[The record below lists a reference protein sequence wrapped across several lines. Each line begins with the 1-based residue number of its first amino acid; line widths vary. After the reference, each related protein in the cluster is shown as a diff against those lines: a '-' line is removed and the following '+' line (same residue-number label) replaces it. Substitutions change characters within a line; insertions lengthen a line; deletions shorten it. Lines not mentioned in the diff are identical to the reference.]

1 MESVKKAITDNAKL
15 AITSSPAFQMRLLRS
30 EQWRAGLLAFVWVAL
45 LLMVLVRS
53 WIGGGV
59 ASSEVIM
66 FSAVGLLL
74 VGILFEGIVF
84 LDARRQLT
92 TGLIQ
97 GRRHHTDGI
106 LSIVVDLAMPITVM
120 VILLKFSPHGGYASL
135 SAPVILV
142 LPLVT
147 MLYILRLRPMVCLW
161 MGVTAGVAHAVLT
174 VWAIHSSEINS
185 ELWSQMFSYG
195 FLLVLI
201 GITAA
206 AIAAQARLY
215 VTQAVA
221 EAIVAEKT
229 RQELATIEHDL
240 SIARD
245 IQMGLMPSTPPTI
258 PNFDIAGMAR
268 PAQQA
273 GGDYYDWQQMPDGRL
288 VVALADVTGHGI
300 GPALVMAVCR
310 AYARATAPSTPDP
323 EALLAGINH
332 LIFDDLKG
340 SGRFITMVIAI
351 LSPDGTVELI
361 SAGHGPTLLYHAST
375 REISTFGGDGMPLG
389 LDATEQY
396 GPHTKLKMESG
407 DVVLL
412 LTDGFVEWQRAADCE
427 QFGTDRLCQTL
438 SSGAAL
444 SARSILSTIDA
455 AVSSFVAGAPQLDD
469 TTAVAIRRV

>member
-1 MESVKKAITDNAKL
+1 MKTAINKITNGTLL
-15 AITSSPAFQMRLLRS
+15 AVTSSSTFQSCLLIS
-30 EQWRAGLLAFVWVAL
+30 EQWRAGLLAFVWGIL
-45 LLMVLVRS
+45 LLTWLLRR
-53 WIGGGV
+53 WFGGV
-59 ASSEVIM
+59 VASVDIL
-66 FSAVGLLL
+66 FFTTLGLLL
-74 VGILFEGIVF
+74 FGIVF
-84 LDARRQLT
+84 ESIVFLNARRQL
-92 TGLIQ
+92 
-97 GRRHHTDGI
+97 HTD
-106 LSIVVDLAMPITVM
+106 LLRRKKYHTDELFSIIIDLAIP
-120 VILLKFSPHGGYASL
+120 VIAMTILQKFSPRGAYAAL

-147 MLYILRLRPMVCLW
+147 MLSILRLRPVVCLW
-161 MGVTAGVAHAVLT
+161 TGVAAGAAHTVLVVTAIRSADIAPNHWPL
-174 VWAIHSSEINS
+174 
-185 ELWSQMFSYG
+185 LFSYG
-195 FLLVLI
+195 ALLVLT

-206 AIAAQARLY
+206 AIAAQARSY

-221 EAIVAEKT
+221 EAIAAEKT
-229 RQELATIEHDL
+229 RNELAGIEHDL

-273 GGDYYDWQQMPDGRL
+273 GGDYYDWQQMADGRL

-323 EALLAGINH
+323 EALLAGINR

-361 SAGHGPTLLYHAST
+361 SAGHGPTLLYRKAT
-375 REISTFGGDGMPLG
+375 GEISTFGGDGMPLG
-389 LDATEQY
+389 LDSAEQY

-407 DVVLL
+407 DVLLL
-412 LTDGFVEWQRAADCE
+412 LTDGFIEWQRKTDNE
-427 QFGTDRLCQTL
+427 QFGDERLCQTL
-438 SSGAAL
+438 SGCASLDAL
-444 SARSILSTIDA
+444 SILNAIDA
-455 AVSSFVAGAPQLDD
+455 AVSSFAAGATQLDD
-469 TTAVAIRRV
+469 TTAVAIRRI

>member
-1 MESVKKAITDNAKL
+1 MKTDGKTITDSTQL
-15 AITSSPAFQMRLLRS
+15 AIISSPAFQSRLLRS
-30 EQWRAGLLAFVWVAL
+30 EQWRASLLAFVWVSL
-45 LLMVLVRS
+45 LFMVLLRG

-59 ASSEVIM
+59 ASSKIII
-66 FSAVGLLL
+66 FSAICLLL
-74 VGILFEGIVF
+74 FGIVFEVIVF
-84 LDARRQLT
+84 LDACWRLKTDLT
-92 TGLIQ
+92 KGRKNRTG
-97 GRRHHTDGI
+97 GI
-106 LSIVVDLAMPITVM
+106 VSVIVDLAMPITVM
-120 VILLKFSPHGGYASL
+120 VILQKFSPHSGYGSL

-161 MGVTAGVAHAVLT
+161 TGVTAGAAHAVLT
-174 VWAIHSSEINS
+174 IWVIHSSKINS
-185 ELWSQMFSYG
+185 DIWSQMFSYG
-195 FLLVLI
+195 FMLVLI

-206 AIAAQARLY
+206 AIAAQARVY

-221 EAIVAEKT
+221 ETIAAEQA
-229 RQELATIEHDL
+229 RRELANIEHDL

-310 AYARATAPSTPDP
+310 AYGRATAPSTPDP
-323 EALLAGINH
+323 EALLAGINS

-340 SGRFITMVIAI
+340 TGRFITMVIAI

-361 SAGHGPTLLYHAST
+361 SAGHGPTLFYRKST
-375 REISTFGGDGMPLG
+375 GDICTFGGDGIPLG
-389 LDATEQY
+389 LDAAEQY

-407 DVVLL
+407 DILLL
-412 LTDGFVEWQRAADCE
+412 LTDGFVEWQRTSDRA

-438 SSGAAL
+438 SGCAAY
-444 SARSILSTIDA
+444 SAQSILNTIDA
-455 AVSSFVAGAPQLDD
+455 AVSSFAEGAQQLDD
-469 TTAVAIRRV
+469 TTAVVIRRV

>member
-1 MESVKKAITDNAKL
+1 MESVKKVITDSTQL
-15 AITSSPAFQMRLLRS
+15 AITSSPAFQARLLRS
-30 EQWRAGLLAFVWVAL
+30 EQWCAGLLAFVWVAL

-59 ASSEVIM
+59 ASSEIII

-74 VGILFEGIVF
+74 VGILFEGIIF
-84 LDARRQLT
+84 LDARRQLK

-97 GRRHHTDGI
+97 GRRHRTGGI
-106 LSIVVDLAMPITVM
+106 VSVVVDLAMPITVM
-120 VILLKFSPHGGYASL
+120 VILQKFSPHGGYASL

-161 MGVTAGVAHAVLT
+161 TGVTAGMAHAGLT
-174 VWAIHSSEINS
+174 IWVIHSSEINPD
-185 ELWSQMFSYG
+185 LWSQMFSYG

-206 AIAAQARLY
+206 AIAGQARLY

-221 EAIVAEKT
+221 ETIAAEKT
-229 RQELATIEHDL
+229 RQELANIEHDL

-273 GGDYYDWQQMPDGRL
+273 GGDYYDWQQMADGRL

-300 GPALVMAVCR
+300 GPAIVMAVCR

-323 EALLAGINH
+323 EALLAGINR
-332 LIFDDLKG
+332 LVFDDLKG

-351 LSPDGTVELI
+351 LSPDGTVELV
-361 SAGHGPTLLYHAST
+361 SAGHGPTLLYRKAT
-375 REISTFGGDGMPLG
+375 GEISTFGGDGMPLG
-389 LDATEQY
+389 LDSAEDY
-396 GPHTKLKMESG
+396 GPHTRLEMESG
-407 DVVLL
+407 DVLLL
-412 LTDGFVEWQRAADCE
+412 LTDGFIEWQRTADNE
-427 QFGTDRLCQTL
+427 QFGDDRLCQTL
-438 SSGAAL
+438 SSCAAL
-444 SARSILSTIDA
+444 PAQSILSTIDA
-455 AVSSFVAGAPQLDD
+455 AVNLFVAGAPQLDD